1 MANNPLALLTILGMA
16 AMAYATRAGG
26 FWLMGR
32 VTPTPR
38 VEAWLR
44 ALPGAVLISIV
55 APLVLNGGLVE
66 KLGALVTVLATAL
79 FHNILLAVCLGV
91 GIVCLLRLFI

>member
-1 MANNPLALLTILGMA
+1 MESNLLAPLTILGMA

-55 APLVLNGGLVE
+55 APLLLNGGPVE
-66 KLGALVTVLATAL
+66 KLGALVAVLVAAL
-79 FHNILLAVCLGV
+79 FRNILLAVGLSV
-91 GIVCLLRLFI
+91 GTVCLLRLFV